1 MKKIVISYFL
11 LLFVSFVHAATL
23 SISSGKIDNSYQGVN
38 YVIFIN
44 GIDNNSFVKY
54 DGDPTGIKWCKYNG
68 DVKLNGSDTF
78 YDIESGNG
86 YYLEEGNGNKISFWV
101 FDYQLYSPISIGVN
115 PIQADK
121 CNNVSLICNVPT
133 FDYYT
138 FPGNLKKNIKR
149 DFKIKYTTLGWKKDG
164 YADLDTLK
172 AITFSEYESE
182 VIVPSPLRNT
192 TFKLEGD
199 KFAEDLGI
207 SPITVTSSEF
217 IPVAVDC
224 KITTFVTSREREK
237 NNEASAPSDASPI
250 SFSAPFDVQFIGNAN
265 EPIAKFYKWEIFKN
279 NTLIITRNVKD
290 HLYTF
295 TEAGNYL
302 AKLFASNGNN
312 SCTKIDSI
320 YIDVNVSELEVPN
333 VFTPNGDGY
342 NDEFRVA
349 YKSIIKFDAWVYNRW
364 GRLVYHWTDPTKGWD
379 GNINGRKA
387 TVGPYTYIIKAYGSD
402 FDENSKPNKNTK
414 ERIGEFIKRGD
425 INLLRGKD

>member
-1 MKKIVISYFL
+1 MKKFFIAFFL
-11 LLFVSFVHAATL
+11 ITVSCFLYASTL
-23 SISSGKIDNSYQGVN
+23 SVGLGKGYNSYPGVD
-38 YVIFIN
+38 YVVFFN
-44 GIDNNSFVKY
+44 GIDAATNFIKY
-54 DGDPTGIKWCKYNG
+54 DSIADEVKWCKYDG
-68 DVKLNGSDTF
+68 SVKATGTDTF
-78 YDIESGNG
+78 YDLEDSNG
-86 YYLEEGNGNKISFWV
+86 YYLEEKNGHRITFWV
-101 FDYQLYSPISIGVN
+101 IDYSLHNTLGVDVDPN
-115 PIQADK
+115 QTDR

-133 FDYYT
+133 LDYYT
-138 FPGNLKKNIKR
+138 FPANMKKNIKR
-149 DFKIKYTTLGWKKDG
+149 DFSVKYTTLKWKVDR
-164 YADLDTLK
+164 YNDLDTFK
-172 AITFSEYESE
+172 TFTFPETNV
-182 VIVPSPLRNT
+182 VIPVPLRNT

-199 KFAEDLGI
+199 QFALDLGI
-207 SPITVTSSEF
+207 ASITALSAEYT
-217 IPVAVDC
+217 PDAVDC

-320 YIDVNVSELEVPN
+320 NIDVNISELHVPN

-402 FDENSKPNKNTK
+402 FDENSKPNKYTK
-414 ERIGEFIKRGD
+414 ERIGEFIRKGD